1 MNRMSLQRE
10 EQTDVGYGYKTNLL
24 SRVTMTGFEGYA
36 AVFGVKDLGNDII
49 ERGAFSKSILERGG
63 RVPLFWNHDPCYTA
77 GQIHCLIEDDYGLLV
92 KGHLDMRLLDTPS
105 PLTGLSIGYRTVNA
119 QELPG
124 VRILNEIDLW
134 EVSLVRFPMGPKCRF
149 GTTEDIRGDAYK
161 PRKAKKPRKPTNRE
175 LIERDEGYP

>member
-10 EQTDVGYGYKTNLL
+10 EQTDVGYGYKTNLR
-24 SRVTMTGFEGYA
+24 SRVKMTGFEGYA
-36 AVFGVKDLGNDII
+36 AVFGEKDLGNDII

-77 GQIHCLIEDDYGLLV
+77 GQIHLLIEDDYGLLV
-92 KGHLDMRLLDTPS
+92 KGHLDLRLIDTPS

-134 EVSLVRFPMGPKCRF
+134 EISLVRFPMGPKCRF
-149 GTTEDIRGDAYK
+149 GTADDVADHKFK
-161 PRKAKKPRKPTNRE
+161 PRKGKKPAKA
-175 LIERDEGYP
+175 ERFETDESYP